1 MPKPRWSPGLVSL
14 TSTSRLPTG
23 ARPRAISPDRQ
34 LQRPLRSDARANRR
48 RVLDAAAAVFAAR
61 GIDAPVE
68 EIAQLAGLGVGT
80 LYRRFPSKESLIEQL
95 VSDLFER
102 VLDAGRQ
109 ALRCPDGTG
118 LEDFLRHT
126 ASLQY
131 SNRGCLSR
139 MWESPVPSGF
149 RSEFDDIVGQLVSRA
164 QEHGLIRTDCAATD
178 FTVLLWA
185 TRGIIATCGD
195 IAPLAWQRHLDIA
208 LAGLRPGAPALGHPK
223 ITDRQRAAVATS
235 GRPARAARPNP

>member
-1 MPKPRWSPGLVSL
+1 L
-14 TSTSRLPTG
+14 TANSRPSTG
-23 ARPRAISPDRQ
+23 MRPQAITPDRQ
-34 LQRPLRSDARANRR
+34 LARPLRSDAQANRR
-48 RVLDAAAAVFAAR
+48 RVLDAAAAVFAAH

-68 EIAQLAGLGVGT
+68 EIAQLAGVGMGT

-109 ALRCPDGTG
+109 ALRSPDGSG

-131 SNRGCLSR
+131 SHRGCLSR

-149 RSEFDDIVGQLVSRA
+149 RSDFDDIAGQLLSRA
-164 QEHGLIRTDCAATD
+164 QEHGLIRTDCTATD
-178 FTVLLWA
+178 LSMLLWA
-185 TRGIIATCGD
+185 SGGIIATCGD
-195 IAPLAWQRHLDIA
+195 VAPLAWQRFLDIA
-208 LAGLRPGAPALGHPK
+208 LAGLRPGPSALEHPPV
-223 ITDRQRAAVATS
+223 TDRQRAAVATS
-235 GRPARAARPNP
+235 GRPARAARINP